1 MNERQEAENMK
12 YQVQTGSFGRK
23 CMIGNGSGGRLRK
36 VGEWLMGAGAAAC
49 GISSVGLLTAALY
62 MLFHFATAGTVSA
75 PWLFAGDISG
85 VLLLFD
91 STMTAVIAVALG
103 AAAIFLIRRICA
115 EE

>member
-1 MNERQEAENMK
+1 
-12 YQVQTGSFGRK
+12 
-23 CMIGNGSGGRLRK
+23 
-36 VGEWLMGAGAAAC
+36 
-49 GISSVGLLTAALY
+49 